1 MSVTPKPLYFLFVCY
16 LPFLSC
22 RAAVIIILSFSATR
36 VMLAAAIPARI
47 FSDHMV
53 LQRDFP
59 PPIWGKAAAGDSVVV
74 EFAGQS
80 VKTKA
85 NNDGRWQVRL
95 EPMEAN
101 SGGRAMQISSSTG
114 GDPVVIRDVLV
125 GEVWF
130 SGGQS
135 NMAYTAGQMAGRLAE
150 GRALVAAADLETI
163 RLRKVNERDSPVPR
177 DNLTGGGWDVCSPQS
192 VGRHSA
198 VAFVFA
204 RRIHRALGVP
214 VGIIDCSWGGTPIE
228 PYIPADAFTG
238 HPTLEKLAALAKT
251 GDIEAV
257 KRLPGGTFARS
268 PAWLA
273 GAIYNG
279 RIAPVAPYAIRGAIW
294 YQGESNS
301 GRGEDPRQYAHKMR
315 ALMRGWREAWGRRDL
330 PLYFVQLPQWKSYAW
345 TYLREEQR
353 RALDAGHTGMAVTVD
368 LDNAGDIHPP
378 NKIDVGERLARWP
391 LAKLY
396 GKKIPFSGP
405 LFREAEVR
413 GAEVVVRFDYAKEGL
428 MAGRIGGVRIIVGAK
443 DGVLHGFELAGKD
456 GVWHRAK
463 AKLNGQTVLVNSPQV
478 KHPLAVRYACH
489 PEAPKERPWNLY
501 NKAGLPASPFCSDW
515 SKMPY
520 DSAKN
525 PMPE

>member
-1 MSVTPKPLYFLFVCY
+1 MSATPKSGYSLLASCPL
-16 LPFLSC
+16 FLSC
-22 RAAVIIILSFSATR
+22 RVSVVICLSF
-36 VMLAAAIPARI
+36 AAATVMPAALRPARI

-53 LQRDFP
+53 LQQDLP
-59 PPIWGKAAAGDSVVV
+59 VPVWGSAEAGQMVVV

-80 VKTKA
+80 VQAKA
-85 NNDGRWQVRL
+85 SDAGRWQVRL
-95 EPMEAN
+95 EPMQAN
-101 SGGRAMQISSSTG
+101 SRGRMMQVRSSAA
-114 GDPVVIRDVLV
+114 DPVVIRDVLV

-135 NMAYTAGQMAGRLAE
+135 NMAYTTGQMAGRLAE
-150 GRALVAAADLETI
+150 GRALVEAANMKGI
-163 RLRKVNERDSPVPR
+163 RLRKINERDSPLPK
-177 DNLTGGGWDVCSPQS
+177 DDLAGGSWEVCSPQS

-204 RRIHRALGVP
+204 RRLHRELGVP

-257 KRLPGGTFARS
+257 RRLSGGTFARS

-301 GRGEDPRQYAHKMR
+301 GRGEDPRMYAHKMR
-315 ALMRGWREAWGRRDL
+315 ALMRGWRNAWGRGDL

-345 TYLREEQR
+345 TYLREEQL
-353 RALDAGHTGMAVTVD
+353 RALDQEYTGMAVTID
-368 LDNAGDIHPP
+368 LDNAGDIHPS

-391 LAKLY
+391 LAKVY
-396 GKKIPFSGP
+396 GREVACSGP
-405 LFREAEVR
+405 LYRGISVR
-413 GAEVVVRFDYAKEGL
+413 GNTLIVDFHHAEGGL
-428 MAGRIGGVRIIVGAK
+428 MTGSI
-443 DGVLHGFELAGKD
+443 DGVGKLTPQPDAALNGFEVSGKD
-456 GVWHRAK
+456 GKWHVAK
-463 AKLNGQTVLVNSPQV
+463 AKIQGSSVAVFSPVVQQPV
-478 KHPLAVRYACH
+478 ALRYACH
-489 PEAPKERPWNLY
+489 PQAPAGSPWNLY
-501 NKAGLPASPFCSDW
+501 SREGLPASPFCSDW
-515 SKMPY
+515 NRMPY
-520 DSAKN
+520 DPARN